1 MKVATAQLKQIIQ
14 EELENTLDEF
24 NYSAAAGAGLR
35 AAQLSSG
42 AAVAGSEEAELTLG
56 GLVSELRALLEEW
69 EQKAYPS
76 DEARY
81 EGYYEDVQQ
90 VTERY
95 DPCAHPDESCEDAH
109 PDQEHEECTMRAEE
123 SDEE

>member
-1 MKVATAQLKQIIQ
+1 MKVTKAQLKQVIQ
-14 EELENTLDEF
+14 EELKNALDEF
-24 NYSAAAGAGLR
+24 NYSAAAGAGIR

-42 AAVAGSEEAELTLG
+42 TAVDAGEEAELTLG
-56 GLVSELRALLEEW
+56 GLISELRTLLEEW
-69 EQKAYPS
+69 EEKEYPS

-81 EGYYEDVQQ
+81 EGYYKDIQQ

-95 DPCAHPDESCEDAH
+95 DPCAHSGESCEDAH
-109 PDQEHEECTMRAEE
+109 PDQEHEECIRDNEE

>member
-56 GLVSELRALLEEW
+56 GLISELRALLEEW
-69 EQKAYPS
+69 EQKSLEIYTENFT
-76 DEARY
+76 DQIGIGVERVLF
-81 EGYYEDVQQ
+81 GITWIVQAALMLF
-90 VTERY
+90 VV
-95 DPCAHPDESCEDAH
+95 ALGLG
-109 PDQEHEECTMRAEE
+109 MIFG
-123 SDEE
+123 